1 MSCCHNYYVATEG
14 GESVFSVD
22 ISSITFGHGVLK
34 EAGEHA
40 KALGMS
46 RVALFTD
53 KRLGSLPYVAQVRDA
68 LRAAGVD
75 VAVYDEVKVEPTDR
89 SFIAAAKFAAEG
101 KFDGYVSVGGGS
113 VIDTCKAANLY
124 ATYPSVGLGLSPQVL
139 AFEFRRRLS

>member
-68 LRAAGVD
+68 LRAAGLD
-75 VAVYDEVKVEPTDR
+75 AVLIGEA
-89 SFIAAAKFAAEG
+89 FISSPDIRAKIRELFHAG
-101 KFDGYVSVGGGS
+101 
-113 VIDTCKAANLY
+113 
-124 ATYPSVGLGLSPQVL
+124 
-139 AFEFRRRLS
+139 

>member
-1 MSCCHNYYVATEG
+1 MSCCHNYYVTAEG
-14 GESVFSVD
+14 GESVFAVD

-40 KALGMS
+40 KGLGMS

-75 VAVYDEVKVEPTDR
+75 VVIYDEVKVEPTD
-89 SFIAAAKFAAEG
+89 
-101 KFDGYVSVGGGS
+101 
-113 VIDTCKAANLY
+113 
-124 ATYPSVGLGLSPQVL
+124 
-139 AFEFRRRLS
+139 